1 MRALTLLLVGCL
13 GGRTPAEPAPATP
26 PEPTPM
32 TCTAKLSPGDDLAA
46 AMTEGAV
53 LCLSAGTY
61 PGPLEIAASVT
72 LVGEP
77 GAVID
82 PDGAGPAVRV
92 LGHQL
97 TITLRGLMLT
107 GGYAEAGSGV
117 YVDGYSDVTLEDC
130 VVTLNR
136 AGTGGATGLYVGM
149 GHVTVRKSRF
159 GPEDDVVATQTGK
172 LTLEEATLEGP
183 LTILEGTEVVA
194 RSSNLQG
201 KVTIRGTTSRR
212 PTVTFEGVSAT
223 DVHNDPDLPG
233 ELVVR

>member
-1 MRALTLLLVGCL
+1 MS
-13 GGRTPAEPAPATP
+13 
-26 PEPTPM
+26 
-32 TCTAKLSPGDDLAA
+32 CTVRLSPGDDVAA
-46 AMTEGAV
+46 ALAEGAV
-53 LCLSAGTY
+53 ICLAAGTY
-61 PGPLEIAASVT
+61 PGPLEIGASVT

-77 GAVID
+77 GTVID
-82 PDGAGPAVRV
+82 ADGAGPAIRV

-149 GHVTVRKSRF
+149 GHVVLRKTRF
-159 GPEDDVVATQTGK
+159 GADDDVVATQTGK
-172 LTLEEATLEGP
+172 LTLDEATLEGA
-183 LTILEGTEVVA
+183 LTVLEGAEVFG
-194 RSSNLQG
+194 RSSIIQG

-212 PTVTFEGVSAT
+212 PTVTFEAVSAG